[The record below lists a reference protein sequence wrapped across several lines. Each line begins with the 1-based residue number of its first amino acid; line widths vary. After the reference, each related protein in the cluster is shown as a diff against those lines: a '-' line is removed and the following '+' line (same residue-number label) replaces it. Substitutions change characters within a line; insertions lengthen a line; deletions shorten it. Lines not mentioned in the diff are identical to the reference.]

1 MYVYNLHCTVHIKY
15 ERKFTFLA
23 LLIGRPSD
31 FTEPWYSGIEPQIV
45 NFALILKGLF
55 HEID

>member
-1 MYVYNLHCTVHIKY
+1 MYNLHCTVHIKY
-15 ERKFTFLA
+15 ERKLTFLA
-23 LLIGRPSD
+23 LLISCPSD

-45 NFALILKGLF
+45 TFALILKGLF